1 MGYQITKTLPSL
13 KEALEAI
20 LSRCFPDIEHSPYNY
35 VKACN
40 GFPID
45 MDISFSEFD
54 SSRIGSLSA
63 RLVEFVPVS
72 GKIKEDE
79 RYDVIK
85 SAFYKKTND
94 PLRYGL
100 NPFVEW
106 NHKSV
111 SGWLSEKQTKM
122 NDSTLFR
129 GTAFYTLGL
138 LSCADY
144 KEYITYCFGRLGI
157 EEDVERI
164 VDCAALLNWEDEL
177 VLFLTY
183 IILGCSNGI
192 EWTEKKIAIFEKFV
206 HKKMS
211 DAKNAELVER
221 AWLKD
226 VCVFR
231 PRTVLD
237 IKEIGSMQDYY
248 VRPHFSSCGEECDEP
263 IARLNSA
270 NVSVRQLLVGRTGMG
285 KSMYAQLASVSMC
298 RELLQNQEDAA
309 LIEEKMPIIKGKYVI
324 YLPANMFSYCYGK
337 DEYKEWTS
345 DLVTLY
351 FNCVINLLGVYNF
364 DKREF
369 RRERVDYGLSGIS
382 IGKGLLEYIK
392 ALAAAGRL
400 VLVADSFDEI
410 VAGKMRNAYLK
421 ALHSFYEN
429 YCNCP
434 LGIGAHVLVTS
445 REMSPDTM
453 ENLAAAIGI
462 SAYSANVIHIDPM
475 TRTQQQ
481 ELISN
486 WDRNYNSGI
495 HEYLGQLDNHF
506 FTDLCSNPYMLS
518 VICSK
523 TGRKLNNVVNILIKE
538 IIAYRILPVA
548 NDLNNDILR
557 SVLEPKQIIG
567 ILQELAFDTLLQCCP
582 HFSIELLSSHC
593 QRSLA
598 DLELSDEEYNY
609 CFDIIVNLFTTAVG
623 LIVPADKEDER
634 FQFISEFFRYELAAA
649 KLASGKYK
657 TDDDRIKYCSSVV
670 NKISDDRDYLDLM
683 IPLICKTES
692 APFNEAMIKSL
703 VFRSYSAENEFIV
716 NRALIDLIMSR
727 YGGSIVAQIPNKKS
741 TDYFYQLCAD
751 RMVIIR
757 LLSAPN
763 FSPTEEEKKAIL
775 KSNAFRVCDGFIN
788 DLQRKSLEGGE

>member
-1 MGYQITKTLPSL
+1 MNYRITKTLPSL

-20 LSRCFPDIEHSPYNY
+20 LSRCFPDIEYSPYNY

-40 GFPID
+40 EFPID
-45 MDISFSEFD
+45 MDTSFSEFD
-54 SSRIGSLSA
+54 SSRIGTLSA
-63 RLVEFVPVS
+63 RLVEFIPVS
-72 GKIKEDE
+72 TKIEEDE
-79 RYDVIK
+79 RYDIIK
-85 SAFYKKTND
+85 SSFYKKTND
-94 PLRYGL
+94 PLGNGL

-106 NHKSV
+106 NYKSV

-138 LSCADY
+138 LSFANCE
-144 KEYITYCFGRLGI
+144 EYVTYCFERLGI
-157 EEDVERI
+157 EEDVETI
-164 VDCAALLNWEDEL
+164 VDCATLLNWKDEL

-192 EWTEKKIAIFEKFV
+192 EWTEKKVAIFEKFIL
-206 HKKMS
+206 KKMS

-221 AWLKD
+221 AWLSD

-248 VRPHFSSCGEECDEP
+248 VRPHFSSCGKECNEP
-263 IARLNSA
+263 IARLDNAS
-270 NVSVRQLLVGRTGMG
+270 VSVRQLLVGRTGMG

-298 RELLQNQEDAA
+298 RALLQSQKDVA
-309 LIEEKMPIIKGKYVI
+309 LIAEKMPIANGKYVI

-351 FNCVINLLGVYNF
+351 FNCVIKLLGTFNF

-369 RRERVDYGLSGIS
+369 REERVDFGLSEIS
-382 IGKGLLEYIK
+382 ISDGLLEYIK
-392 ALAAAGRL
+392 ALATAGRL

-410 VAGKMRNAYLK
+410 VAGKMRNAYLS
-421 ALHSFYEN
+421 ALHSFYET

-434 LGIGAHVLVTS
+434 SGIGAHVLVTS
-445 REMSPDTM
+445 REMSPNTM
-453 ENLAAAIGI
+453 ESLASAIGI
-462 SAYSANVIHIDPM
+462 GVHSANVIHIDPM
-475 TRTQQQ
+475 TKSQQQ

-538 IIAYRILPVA
+538 IIEYRILPAA

-567 ILQELAFDTLLQCCP
+567 ILQELAFDTLQQGCP

-609 CFDIIVNLFTTAVG
+609 CFDVIINLFTTAVG
-623 LIVPADKEDER
+623 LIVPADNEDER
-634 FQFISEFFRYELAAA
+634 FQFISEYFRYELAAA

-670 NKISDDRDYLDLM
+670 NKISDDQDYLDLM

-692 APFNEAMIKSL
+692 APFNEAMVKNL

-716 NRALIDLIMSR
+716 NRALIDLVMSR
-727 YGGSIVAQIPNKKS
+727 YGGSIVAQIPNKRS

-763 FSPTEEEKKAIL
+763 FSPTEEEKRAIL
-775 KSNAFRVCDGFIN
+775 RSNAFKVCDGFVN
-788 DLQRKSLEGGE
+788 DVQRKSLESKE